1 MAFDYKF
8 MFFVVLMLKPV
19 NFGCYAVVVGFEKD
33 DIDIEGGGIDM
44 EQGRFT
50 TVIYLCLFFHLLAE
64 AGYEC

>member
-19 NFGCYAVVVGFEKD
+19 NFGLCAVVVGFEKN
-33 DIDIEGGGIDM
+33 DIDTEGGGIDM

-50 TVIYLCLFFHLLAE
+50 TVIFML
-64 AGYEC
+64 